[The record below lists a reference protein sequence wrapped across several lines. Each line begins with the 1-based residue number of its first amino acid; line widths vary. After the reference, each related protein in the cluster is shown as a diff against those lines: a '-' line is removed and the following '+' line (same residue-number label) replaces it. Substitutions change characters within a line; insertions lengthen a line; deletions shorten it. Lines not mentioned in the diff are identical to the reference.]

1 MGLFSTENS
10 HNRRHDERFVK
21 LFIPSDSEV
30 AGKHETST
38 TNHSQGMTYQLP
50 CYSLFK
56 CWIWLQYQISETFSV
71 AQALWKQE
79 QTISRLSQKQS
90 PFTQAM
96 VLHDYN
102 AMEDINEQLLFIT
115 FIDCGNDKN
124 ILPSLLC
131 NAPILTSNTLCTSNT
146 CLNVEFDCNI
156 K

>member
-1 MGLFSTENS
+1 MSLFSTKNS
-10 HNRRHDERFVK
+10 HHRRHDERFVK
-21 LFIPSDSEV
+21 LFIPSDSEI

-56 CWIWLQYQISETFSV
+56 CWIWLQYQISEIFSV
-71 AQALWKQE
+71 AQALWKRE

-96 VLHDYN
+96 VLHYN

-115 FIDCGNDKN
+115 FIDCGNDEK

-131 NAPILTSNTLCTSNT
+131 NAPTLTSNT